1 MSKLSQ
7 HGFSYG
13 LILLWVIIWLI
24 GQRIDLTWRFAGKG
38 LGQIGHEYYRFG
50 TSLFLHSGLLHLIAN
65 VTALYWVGVYL
76 EPQFSTVKLCLFS
89 MLAATLAQFL
99 FSIIYWN
106 SLSVGGS
113 PIVFA
118 LIGLIVMLN
127 IMKKAAYE
135 FELGSWYG
143 NWIVGYAV
151 LSSLP
156 ILGNDVSVLV
166 IHGISLSF
174 GMLFGGIAIGF
185 HFI

>member
-24 GQRIDLTWRFAGKG
+24 GQRIDLTGQFAGKG

-50 TSLFLHSGLLHLIAN
+50 TSLFLHSGVLHLIAN
-65 VTALYWVGVYL
+65 VTALYWIGVYV
-76 EPQFSTVKLCLFS
+76 EPQFSAGKLCLFS
-89 MLAATLAQFL
+89 MAVAMMAQVC
-99 FSIIYWN
+99 FSMIYRD
-106 SLSVGGS
+106 SLNVGGS

-127 IMKKAAYE
+127 IMKKAAYG
-135 FELGSWYG
+135 FELGTWYG
-143 NWIVGYAV
+143 NWILGYAV

-156 ILGNDVSVLV
+156 ILGNDISILV
-166 IHGISLSF
+166 IHGFSLFF
-174 GMLFGGIAIGF
+174 GMLFGGIAIGIRF
-185 HFI
+185 F